1 MFFPWKKKGKQF
13 CYQIFVAKSSSSWI
27 WDQRFVRRTSLQN
40 PERAAPLWCLFGRH
54 QGGWNAR
61 FFHELCQDLNLPR
74 TLYLFFCDIQDPTVK
89 LCQGF
94 DDHFFVESLE
104 DLRMIG
110 EGIQIAS
117 NIPLSSL
124 WLAICFWCWKK
135 GFPGRILLPGRG
147 KKKNRHQSSIG
158 RIFFNFQIGGKYFR
172 ILASWACFYSFKY
185 KSVASY

>member
-1 MFFPWKKKGKQF
+1 M
-13 CYQIFVAKSSSSWI
+13 
-27 WDQRFVRRTSLQN
+27 RRTSLQN

-61 FFHELCQDLNLPR
+61 FFPTSCVRTWIFQGPSIFFVVRKTLNWHPG
-74 TLYLFFCDIQDPTVK
+74 PNVVK

-158 RIFFNFQIGGKYFR
+158 RIFFNLQIGGKYFR